1 MSVWPNWFLIN
12 DFFKG
17 GGGDIFL
24 VGIFNKKGQINPNFI
39 NLNMTV
45 IDRFLWQD
53 SLLLFFYQKIRF
65 LKITLQPPSCCLYTV
80 SIPSRL

>member
-17 GGGDIFL
+17 GGGDISL

-39 NLNMTV
+39 NLTWLWLTAFC
-45 IDRFLWQD
+45 DKTAYCFFFLPENTLFKNCITTTK
-53 SLLLFFYQKIRF
+53 LLLVHCQY
-65 LKITLQPPSCCLYTV
+65 S
-80 SIPSRL
+80 

>member
-53 SLLLFFYQKIRF
+53 SLLLFFLPENTLFKNY
-65 LKITLQPPSCCLYTV
+65 ITTTKLLLVHCQYS
-80 SIPSRL
+80 

>member
-17 GGGDIFL
+17 GGGDISL

-39 NLNMTV
+39 NLTW
-45 IDRFLWQD
+45 LWLTAFCD
-53 SLLLFFYQKIRF
+53 KTAYCFFFYQKIRF
-65 LKITLQPPSCCLYTV
+65 LKIALQPPSCCLYTV